1 MAEYRRLD
9 VINDDGRRSMQPMS
23 WNARGAVALL
33 ALIAFAPAVLAQSPQ
48 PYAGFEGRLIK
59 ALSEQQIADLRAG
72 RGMGLALAA
81 ELNGYPGPMHVLE
94 MADALDLSGQQR
106 AKIEELFAA
115 MKAEAIPLGERLI
128 AQEADLDKAFANKTI
143 TAATL
148 AASTEAIGATHAT
161 LRQAHLKYHLFAVEV
176 LTPAQVQR
184 YAELRGYKGGMHHP
198 HSQH

>member
-1 MAEYRRLD
+1 
-9 VINDDGRRSMQPMS
+9 MQPMS

-48 PYAGFEGRLIK
+48 PYASFEGRLIK

-106 AKIEELFAA
+106 AKIKELFAA

-128 AQEADLDKAFANKTI
+128 AQEPDLDKAFANKTI

-148 AASTEAIGATHAT
+148 AASTEAIGATHAA

>member
-1 MAEYRRLD
+1 MRGPCSCGARVASSAAEWKRQNMNRLL
-9 VINDDGRRSMQPMS
+9 I
-23 WNARGAVALL
+23 LL
-33 ALIAFAPAVLAQSPQ
+33 LIAFSPAALAQSQQ
-48 PYAGFEGRLIK
+48 PYAGLEGRSIK
-59 ALSEQQIADLRAG
+59 ALSEQQIADSRAG

-106 AKIEELFAA
+106 AKMQELFTA

-128 AQEADLDKAFANKTI
+128 TQEAELDKAFAGKTI

-148 AASTEAIGATHAT
+148 AVSTEAIGATNAA
-161 LRQAHLKYHLFAVEV
+161 LRQSHLKYHLFTVEV
-176 LTPAQVQR
+176 LTPTQVQR
-184 YAELRGYKGGMHHP
+184 YAELRGYKASAQHP

>member
-1 MAEYRRLD
+1 
-9 VINDDGRRSMQPMS
+9 MQPMS
-23 WNARGAVALL
+23 WNARAAVALL
-33 ALIAFAPAVLAQSPQ
+33 ALIAFASAAPAQSQQ
-48 PYAGFEGRLIK
+48 PYAGLEARPIK
-59 ALSEQQIADLRAG
+59 ALSDQQIADLRAG

-94 MADALDLSGQQR
+94 MADALDLSSQQR
-106 AKIEELFAA
+106 AKIQELFAV

-128 AQEADLDKAFANKTI
+128 AQEAELDKAFANKTI

-148 AASTEAIGATHAT
+148 AASTEAIGATHSA
-161 LRQAHLKYHLFAVEV
+161 LRQTHLKYHLSTVEV

-184 YAELRGYKGGMHHP
+184 YAELRGYKGGMQHP

>member
-1 MAEYRRLD
+1 
-9 VINDDGRRSMQPMS
+9 MQPMS

-33 ALIAFAPAVLAQSPQ
+33 ALIAFAPAAMAQSQQ
-48 PYAGFEGRLIK
+48 PYASLEARPIK

-94 MADALDLSGQQR
+94 MADALDLSSQQR
-106 AKIEELFAA
+106 AKMQELFAA
-115 MKAEAIPLGERLI
+115 MKAEAVPLGERLI
-128 AQEADLDKAFANKTI
+128 AQEAELDKAFANKTI

-148 AASTEAIGATHAT
+148 AASTEAIGATHAA
-161 LRQAHLKYHLFAVEV
+161 LRQAHLKYHLSTVEV

-184 YAELRGYKGGMHHP
+184 YGQLRGYKGGVQHP

>member
-1 MAEYRRLD
+1 MNPLL
-9 VINDDGRRSMQPMS
+9 VL
-23 WNARGAVALL
+23 VLL
-33 ALIAFAPAVLAQSPQ
+33 ASTAAAGPSFSQSQQ
-48 PYAGFEGRLIK
+48 PYAGLEGRPIK

-106 AKIEELFAA
+106 AKMQELFTA

-128 AQEADLDKAFANKTI
+128 TQEAELDKAFAGKTI

-148 AASTEAIGATHAT
+148 AVSTEAIGATNAA
-161 LRQAHLKYHLFAVEV
+161 LRQTHLKYHLSTVET
-176 LTPAQVQR
+176 LTSAQIER
-184 YAELRGYKGGMHHP
+184 YSELRGYRAGM
-198 HSQH
+198 QHLHGRH